1 MLEIEI
7 YPVFA
12 NESRRL
18 EEIGIQE
25 RLEVVLSEVD
35 RVSRLITKYNKT
47 MDGDDV
53 TADTL
58 KVLAGKLVQ
67 NQAQMNALTAQKE
80 ELQSSL
86 ETVKAKFASLGNPSE
101 IIAAIR
107 NPENNELRL
116 RARAEIRKRVR
127 NRT

>member
-1 MLEIEI
+1 VLEIEI